1 MGVDLGIVAV
11 LALALGGGAQLVG
24 VLLPKWIWLT
34 TAIPV
39 AVGVIIGIL
48 PLTYFFITV
57 AVTGRTV
64 GKALMGIRVVAKDG
78 RRLPVVRSLLR
89 TIAYLISLVPLFA
102 GFLWVLVD
110 SDRRGW
116 HDHIAGSR
124 VVFADNGHP
133 SDHA

>member
-1 MGVDLGIVAV
+1 MAVDLGIVAV

-48 PLTYFFITV
+48 PLAYFFITV

-78 RRLPVVRSLLR
+78 RRLPVMRSLLR
-89 TIAYLISLVPLFA
+89 AIAYLISLVPLFG

-124 VVFADNGHP
+124 VVFADSGHP